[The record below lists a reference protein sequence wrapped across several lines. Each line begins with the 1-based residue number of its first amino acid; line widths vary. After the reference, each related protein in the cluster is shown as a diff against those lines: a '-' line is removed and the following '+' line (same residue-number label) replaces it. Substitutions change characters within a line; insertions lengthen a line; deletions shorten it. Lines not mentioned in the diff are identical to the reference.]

1 MRKKSTILY
10 HASLKFAIGESF
22 GGEDTVVI
30 HSTPKEDP
38 EGDQAHHYHTK
49 LVKYVPSLCA
59 CVLFY
64 ED

>member
-1 MRKKSTILY
+1 M
-10 HASLKFAIGESF
+10 KFTTGESS

-49 LVKYVPSLCA
+49 LVKYVPSVRARARVCV